1 MDAALQAV
9 LWEQLG
15 AMLSE
20 PETSKSQSIA
30 PINRLPSEIL
40 AMIFTLASN
49 RCIIHDETDSGSQL
63 VMPTIFSSVC
73 GLWRQIS
80 LSTCSLWSHLDISM
94 KNFEYGVPCHRWEL
108 WESRSRPGPLSV
120 HISDEGFTWGRE
132 AAEAMVTEIVSFLT
146 PHMTRVS
153 EIHAMSCKSKFPNYM
168 LDVLALWAREGAAK
182 PARLLKIGDHKSAFG
197 DINLRGRLSH
207 TAQPVTTDNF
217 EAFFQSLHTLH
228 LHRAFIPW
236 DSSVYHGLV
245 DLYLTAGAHS
255 PQQWFP
261 TQSQL
266 ARVLAACPKLR
277 SLRLTDFT
285 VRLDRDFIPSPIILD
300 HLEVLSLLQPNS
312 FDYKI
317 MKRVLP
323 LIGSSSSSFEVSLKL
338 NMETDFTAI
347 TRSFFSRCNLTRL
360 HLSTQN
366 LPVQCILPLLAG
378 HVSRLHSCL
387 ICVPGLCPAWFDCMF
402 V

>member
-1 MDAALQAV
+1 
-9 LWEQLG
+9 
-15 AMLSE
+15 
-20 PETSKSQSIA
+20 
-30 PINRLPSEIL
+30 
-40 AMIFTLASN
+40 
-49 RCIIHDETDSGSQL
+49 
-63 VMPTIFSSVC
+63 
-73 GLWRQIS
+73 
-80 LSTCSLWSHLDISM
+80 
-94 KNFEYGVPCHRWEL
+94 
-108 WESRSRPGPLSV
+108 
-120 HISDEGFTWGRE
+120 
-132 AAEAMVTEIVSFLT
+132 
-146 PHMTRVS
+146 MTRVS
-153 EIHAMSCKSKFPNYM
+153 EIHVTSCKSKFPNYM

-236 DSSVYHGLV
+236 DSSVYYGLV

-277 SLRLTDFT
+277 SLRLIDFT
-285 VRLDRDFIPSPIILD
+285 VRLDRDLIPSPIILD

-360 HLSTQN
+360 HLSAQN

-378 HVSRLHSCL
+378 HVPRLETLSLKRFDFTDGTTQQRTAMGVNPTSDSWPQLRELHLIRCVLNSDHGQIRRLLQHYPIRKLYLSNCTRKYGTPAELMKEIEAVRCL
-387 ICVPGLCPAWFDCMF
+387 AKRLGVLEVVTKDGDDDDNGGSGDEDDDDEI
-402 V
+402 